1 MIRMRLLLDESV
13 PRPLQKSFPDAY
25 EVRTVPQMGWAG
37 TGNGTLLRLAAD
49 AGFDAL
55 ITVDRGFAH
64 QQNQDDL
71 PLPVV
76 IMLAASNRPDEL
88 RPLVPNAIDVLSGPL
103 QRRVYHV
110 PAAST

>member
-1 MIRMRLLLDESV
+1 MRLLLDESV
-13 PRPLQKSFPDAY
+13 PRPLRTSFPAAF
-25 EVRTVPQMGWAG
+25 EVQTVPEMGWAG

-49 AGFDAL
+49 TGFDAL
-55 ITVDRGFAH
+55 LTVDRGFAH

-88 RPLVPNAIDVLSGPL
+88 RPLVPGVIDVLSDTL

-110 PAAST
+110 ASAP